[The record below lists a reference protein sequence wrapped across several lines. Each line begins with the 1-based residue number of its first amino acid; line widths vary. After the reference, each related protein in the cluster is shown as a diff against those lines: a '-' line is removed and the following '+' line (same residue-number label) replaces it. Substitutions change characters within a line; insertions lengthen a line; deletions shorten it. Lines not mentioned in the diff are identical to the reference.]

1 MKKKALTIGMF
12 DGVHL
17 GHQELLQHLS
27 SFGYPTQAITF
38 SNHPFEVLQPEAA
51 PLPLTPLQIK
61 QSLLAACGI
70 EETTML
76 SFTRELASLSYEDF
90 LAPYDIAHLV
100 IGEDAAIGRRRLGTP
115 DALRLLGLKR
125 GFQVHVLPKLRHTGE
140 QISSTRIRSLIARG
154 ELIEAERMLGRP
166 YCFVVSLAHAHSVLP
181 PDGCYPVWAYS
192 AGGIIPTTL
201 TIENRTPQIS
211 LEKPQLISFGSLN
224 PTIFNHLCH
233 QISLA
238 EL

>member
-1 MKKKALTIGMF
+1 MF

-17 GHQELLQHLS
+17 GHQQLLKHLS
-27 SFGYPTQAITF
+27 SFGCLTQAITF
-38 SNHPFEVLQPEAA
+38 SNHPFEVLQPAAA

-61 QSLLAACGI
+61 QSLLLAYGV

-76 SFTRELASLSYEDF
+76 SFTQELASLSYEDF
-90 LAPYDIAHLV
+90 LAPYEFAHLV
-100 IGEDAAIGRRRLGTP
+100 VGEDAAIGRGRLGTP

-125 GFQVHVLPKLRHTGE
+125 GFQVHVLPKLQHAGE

-154 ELIEAERMLGRP
+154 DLLEVERLLGRP
-166 YCFVVSLAHAHSVLP
+166 YCFVLSSAHVHSMLP
-181 PDGCYPVWAYS
+181 PDGRYSVWAYS

-201 TIENRTPQIS
+201 TVENRTPQIS
-211 LEKPQLISFGSLN
+211 LEKPQLISFGPLN
-224 PTIFNHLCH
+224 PTIFNPLCH